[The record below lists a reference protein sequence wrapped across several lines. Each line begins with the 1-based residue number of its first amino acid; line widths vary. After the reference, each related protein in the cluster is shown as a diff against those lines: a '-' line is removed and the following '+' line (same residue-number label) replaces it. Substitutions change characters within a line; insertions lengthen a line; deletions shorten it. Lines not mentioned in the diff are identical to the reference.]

1 MATST
6 IDETGGSTPNG
17 KPQVDPPKPP
27 DPPAPD
33 PNAETWVLDATTI
46 RSTDQSEHQ
55 VVNQGDELYLARVV
69 FRSTVGKAGSTSAY
83 FKGGV
88 TMQNTMKNVHEGETH
103 SIPDNMG
110 KVSFPNVVRR
120 SILDVAAGRGP
131 DLLGTVDIL
140 FEDDN
145 TPKGAVS
152 DLMRDLAV
160 TLKSELAGIVEDID
174 LLNLDTDDLTR
185 ELEQAMGDI
194 EAAVTPTTSQAIGLF
209 LRSFFNPDDLIGFR
223 INLFAAVDSTL
234 APLVDDQVAG
244 LLPASVGTAGAL
256 RERSYSHSYS
266 GSAGAWVVSHVVS
279 S

>member
-6 IDETGGSTPNG
+6 IDDTGNSTPNG
-17 KPQVDPPKPP
+17 RPTIDPGDVPP
-27 DPPAPD
+27 PPAPD
-33 PNAETWVLDATTI
+33 PDAETWVLDAQTI

-55 VVNQGDELYLARVV
+55 IVNQGDELYLARIV
-69 FRSTVGKAGSTSAY
+69 FRSTLGKANSTSAY

-120 SILDVAAGRGP
+120 SIVDVIGGTGP
-131 DLLGTVDIL
+131 DLVGTVDVL

-152 DLMRDLAV
+152 DLMRDLANV
-160 TLKSELAGIVEDID
+160 LKDELAGIVESIS
-174 LLNLDTDDLTR
+174 LLNLDTDELAG
-185 ELEQAMGDI
+185 ELEQAMGNISDAI
-194 EAAVTPTTSQAIGLF
+194 TPTTSQAIGLF

-223 INLFAAVDSTL
+223 VNLFAAVDETL
-234 APLVDDQVAG
+234 APVVDAQVAG
-244 LLPASVGTAGAL
+244 VFPASVGTAGAL
-256 RERSYSHSYS
+256 RARSYSHSYA